1 MTVSIHMANRDEHNL
16 TCFYTQKKKLLV
28 VNEPLN
34 ESLICYLVQNGQ
46 FGDHIIISFTKLT
59 LVVFIY
65 LYIFVHTQTCIQ
77 KHILLYMI
85 IYININFIVHLK
97 LCPCICVY
105 VCTCMCT
112 HTCTHVCIVRIW
124 IKFEMQYRAH
134 GMGLMDWT
142 LKCLEAGQERVKS

>member
-1 MTVSIHMANRDEHNL
+1 MSIIWLVSTPR
-16 TCFYTQKKKLLV
+16 KKKLLV

-34 ESLICYLVQNGQ
+34 ESLICYLVQNDQ
-46 FGDHIIISFTKLT
+46 IGDHIIISFTKLA

-77 KHILLYMI
+77 KHILLHMI

-105 VCTCMCT
+105 MCVHACAHTHMHACMYCMYMDK
-112 HTCTHVCIVRIW
+112 IW
-124 IKFEMQYRAH
+124 DVVQSTWDGFDGLDIEVLGGRTGKSEILKF
-134 GMGLMDWT
+134 
-142 LKCLEAGQERVKS
+142 